1 MMTDMM
7 GVIVMSNRAPW
18 RRYTCSG
25 CKEIISYNMIDFHV
39 GKHHK
44 GKKLNF
50 TEIDYEVQV

>member
-1 MMTDMM
+1 
-7 GVIVMSNRAPW
+7 MSNRAPW